1 MLKLN
6 DVVNTVGQLYFS
18 LHTSQS
24 DICMLGK
31 NDSFLSMPDM
41 SETKI
46 CNLHPER
53 TGHYL
58 CGGVGGIFFV
68 LA

>member
-1 MLKLN
+1 MLKLD
-6 DVVNTVGQLYFS
+6 DVVNTVWQLYFS

-24 DICMLGK
+24 DTCMLGK

-46 CNLHPER
+46 NNNLHP
-53 TGHYL
+53 
-58 CGGVGGIFFV
+58 
-68 LA
+68 

>member
-6 DVVNTVGQLYFS
+6 DDVNTVWQLYFS

-24 DICMLGK
+24 NICMLGK

-46 CNLHPER
+46 CNLHP
-53 TGHYL
+53 
-58 CGGVGGIFFV
+58 
-68 LA
+68 